1 MDSVITT
8 LDPGMENYLRKYR
21 ELINLKFVNRI
32 GIAGESKSLYE
43 SIES

>member
-21 ELINLKFVNRI
+21 ELINLLTELISLVNQ
-32 GIAGESKSLYE
+32 KVYT
-43 SIES
+43 

>member
-21 ELINLKFVNRI
+21 ESINLLTELISLVNQKVYVST
-32 GIAGESKSLYE
+32 EN
-43 SIES
+43 

>member
-21 ELINLKFVNRI
+21 ELINLLTVLISLVNQK
-32 GIAGESKSLYE
+32 GYT
-43 SIES
+43 